1 MQFYDQNYCDTESFE
16 LKIQEIIRKMR
27 PYSMVPDSGVK
38 FLIRAVKYVIDK
50 NIDGDFVECGVW
62 HGGCSAAMKLTQ
74 LALNAKPRLLHM
86 FDSYQGLPPV
96 QPIDGPMANAWQAN
110 VNGPIYYDNCTASL
124 ESVQQNFQKLGILN
138 DDVKFHQGW
147 FEDTIPDFAKNNQ
160 NLKIAV
166 LRLDGDWYTSTKVCI
181 ENLYPLVSDQ
191 GVIII
196 DDYYAWDGCALAI
209 HEFLAT
215 YKLNHRIRSLP
226 DFSSAYFIKQNWRE
240 E

>member
-1 MQFYDQNYCDTESFE
+1 MQFYEQNYCDSSFE
-16 LKIQEIIRKMR
+16 HQIEEILKKVR
-27 PYSMVPDSGVK
+27 PYSMVPDSGIR
-38 FLIRAVKYVIDK
+38 FLIRAVKYVIDN

-62 HGGCSAAMKLTQ
+62 QGGCSAAMQLTQ
-74 LALNAKPRLLHM
+74 LLLHSTQRLLHM

-96 QPIDGPMANAWQAN
+96 QSIDGPMANQWQSD

-124 ESVQQNFQKLGILN
+124 ELVQQNFQQLGILN
-138 DDVKFHQGW
+138 DNVKFYQGW
-147 FEDTIPDFAKNNQ
+147 FEDTIPYFVKDNP

-181 ENLYPLVSDQ
+181 ENLYPIVSDK

-209 HEFLAT
+209 HEFLAEH
-215 YKLNHRIRSLP
+215 KLNHRIRSIP